1 MCSTKNNDYE
11 INNNNN
17 KLIDIT
23 VNGKKLSVKY
33 NTRVSELRLSE
44 LPCGGHGKCGKCKV
58 KVSGDV
64 SPLTENEKAFLTE
77 AEIKAGVR
85 LGCYTF
91 ILGSCKVEKIVEA
104 DNASVLT
111 GGAKGEIKLSPSFRS
126 LGIAIDIGTTTVAA
140 RLISPSGETLS
151 EYGSNN
157 PQSLF
162 GADVVSRIEAH
173 LAGNGEALS
182 ELIVGEI
189 NKAVTSLCKRAEKSA
204 EEIDGISITGN
215 TVMLYLLT
223 NTSPEPLSHAPF
235 TLTRGFGETLKASE
249 LNLSS
254 VRPETEI
261 YLPPCISA
269 FVGADTVCAILT
281 AAPHSEV
288 NTDLVSSEK
297 SDSSVGCP
305 ENTPDDLANGIES
318 KPDGLTDSAESKPD
332 GLTDGIEN
340 SFDAS
345 VGYLENKKTAV
356 LADIGTN
363 GEMALWKNGK
373 LFVCSTA
380 AGPAFEGVGI
390 SRGMRGEAGAID
402 KVALVNGRL
411 SASVIGGGEPKGI
424 CGSGLVDAVAA
435 LLDTGD
441 IDETGY
447 LEDDEVTVLS
457 PITLTDKDIRAVQL
471 AKSAISAGIRTL
483 INEAGTDI
491 SELSSLFIAGGF
503 GNYLNKVSAGRIGL
517 LPVELVEKTENIGN
531 AALIGAEM
539 LLLNKDLRSC
549 AEELSR
555 KAVTVELSTNKY
567 FSDSFIS
574 GMLFE

>member
-1 MCSTKNNDYE
+1 M
-11 INNNNN
+11 
-17 KLIDIT
+17 
-23 VNGKKLSVKY
+23 
-33 NTRVSELRLSE
+33 
-44 LPCGGHGKCGKCKV
+44 
-58 KVSGDV
+58 
-64 SPLTENEKAFLTE
+64 
-77 AEIKAGVR
+77 
-85 LGCYTF
+85 
-91 ILGSCKVEKIVEA
+91 
-104 DNASVLT
+104 LT

-126 LGIAIDIGTTTVAA
+126 LGVAIDIGTTTVAA

-173 LAGNGEALS
+173 LAGNGAALS
-182 ELIVGEI
+182 DLIVSEI
-189 NKAVTSLCKRAEKSA
+189 DKAIVSLSRSAGKSTD
-204 EEIDGISITGN
+204 EIDGISITGN
-215 TVMLYLLT
+215 TTMLYLLT
-223 NTSPEPLSHAPF
+223 NTTPEPLSHAPF
-235 TLTRGFGETLKASE
+235 TLTRAFGETLRASE
-249 LNLSS
+249 LNVSS
-254 VRPETEI
+254 VRPDTEI

-281 AAPHSEV
+281 AVPHGEE
-288 NTDLVSSEK
+288 NTDNTSSE
-297 SDSSVGCP
+297 SS
-305 ENTPDDLANGIES
+305 
-318 KPDGLTDSAESKPD
+318 
-332 GLTDGIEN
+332 
-340 SFDAS
+340 DAS
-345 VGYLENKKTAV
+345 VSYLKNQKTAV

-363 GEMALWKNGK
+363 GEMALWKNGQ
-373 LFVCSTA
+373 LYVCSTA

-402 KVALVNGRL
+402 KVTLVNGRL
-411 SASVIGGGEPKGI
+411 VANVIGGGEPKGI

-435 LLDTGD
+435 LLDTED

-483 INEAGTDI
+483 INEAGTDTDEI
-491 SELSSLFIAGGF
+491 SNLFIAGGF

-539 LLLNKDLRSC
+539 LLLNKNLRNR

-567 FSDSFIS
+567 FSDTFIS